1 MTLRRSR
8 NPQSARRHERR
19 SGRAGR
25 YTLAWGLAAERF
37 GSALARNP
45 MRPTEPGRRKASRYR
60 WWNADSRIEGPRET
74 GSSGKR
80 TYPSRLDQCQAG
92 NLRGS
97 NARTCCKPRSRP
109 LIVTS
114 RSRGASTTPVG
125 TPPSAA
131 NRLDFFSR
139 PCHSIQARRIN
150 RIPSRADGE
159 RHRVCGRRKIQ
170 GGCGS
175 SARLANSLYPID
187 Q

>member
-60 WWNADSRIEGPRET
+60 WWNADSRIEGAQET

-80 TYPSRLDQCQAG
+80 TYSCGLDECQAG
-92 NLRGS
+92 SLRGS
-97 NARTCCKPRSRP
+97 NARTCCRPRSMP

-114 RSRGASTTPVG
+114 RSRGASTTLVG
-125 TPPSAA
+125 SPSSAG
-131 NRLDFFSR
+131 NRLDFLAVPTTQSG
-139 PCHSIQARRIN
+139 
-150 RIPSRADGE
+150 RAGSKESLRGTDGD
-159 RHRVCGRRKIQ
+159 RHRGSVAGAEFQ
-170 GGCGS
+170 GGYGS
-175 SARLANSLYPID
+175 SDRFGKWSLSC
-187 Q
+187 